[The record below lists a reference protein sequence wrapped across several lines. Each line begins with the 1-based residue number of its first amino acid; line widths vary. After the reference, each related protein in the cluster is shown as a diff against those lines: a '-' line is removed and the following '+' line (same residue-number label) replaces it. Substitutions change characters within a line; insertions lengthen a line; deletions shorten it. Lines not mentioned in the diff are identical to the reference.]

1 MASVNKVILI
11 GNLGRDPE
19 VHSFPSGD
27 RVCNMTIATSDQW
40 TDKATGERKEKTE
53 WTRVVIY
60 NDKIVE
66 VAEKYLTKGSKVY
79 IEGALQTR
87 KWTDKDGNERYQT
100 EVVVNR
106 YAGQMVM
113 LDKPPARTE
122 RAPMVPLVV
131 VNYDL
136 MADETSDNPWLAGKV
151 GKSLQAPDRSGV
163 EATVARTTAS
173 GRAAPVSR
181 QSQIDEDSI
190 PF

>member
-1 MASVNKVILI
+1 MASVNRVTLV
-11 GNLGRDPE
+11 GNLCRDPE
-19 VHSFPSGD
+19 VHSFQSGD
-27 RVCNMTIATSDQW
+27 RVCNMTVATSDQW
-40 TDKATGERKEKTE
+40 TDKATGERKEKSE
-53 WTRVVIY
+53 FHRIVIY

-122 RAPMVPLVV
+122 PMQDVGV
-131 VNYDL
+131 
-136 MADETSDNPWLAGKV
+136 METVARG
-151 GKSLQAPDRSGV
+151 
-163 EATVARTTAS
+163 ARTTAS
-173 GRAAPVSR
+173 GRSAPANR
-181 QSQIDEDSI
+181 QAQIESDPI

>member
-19 VHSFPSGD
+19 VHSFTSGD
-27 RVCNMTIATSDQW
+27 RACNMTVATSDSW

-53 WTRVVIY
+53 WHRIVIY

-106 YAGQMVM
+106 FAGQMVM
-113 LDKPPARTE
+113 LDRPPARTE
-122 RAPMVPLVV
+122 Q
-131 VNYDL
+131 
-136 MADETSDNPWLAGKV
+136 S
-151 GKSLQAPDRSGV
+151 PDRSGV
-163 EATVARTTAS
+163 AATVARTTAS
-173 GRAAPVSR
+173 GRSVPANR
-181 QSQIDEDSI
+181 QSQIESDSI

>member
-1 MASVNKVILI
+1 MASVNKVLII
-11 GNLGRDPE
+11 GNLCRDPE
-19 VHSFPSGD
+19 VHSFQSGD
-27 RVCNMTIATSDQW
+27 RVCNMTVATSDQW

-53 WTRVVIY
+53 FHRVVIY

-122 RAPMVPLVV
+122 
-131 VNYDL
+131 
-136 MADETSDNPWLAGKV
+136 
-151 GKSLQAPDRSGV
+151 QAPDRSGV

-173 GRAAPVSR
+173 GREVPANR
-181 QSQIDEDSI
+181 QSRIGEDEI

>member
-1 MASVNKVILI
+1 MAGSLNKCLLI

-19 VHSFPSGD
+19 IHTFPSGD
-27 RVCNMTIATSDQW
+27 RVCNLALATSESW
-40 TDKATGERKEKTE
+40 TDKNSGERKEKTE
-53 WTRVVIY
+53 WSRIVIY

-113 LDKPPARTE
+113 LDKPPAR
-122 RAPMVPLVV
+122 V
-131 VNYDL
+131 D
-136 MADETSDNPWLAGKV
+136 
-151 GKSLQAPDRSGV
+151 QAPDQSGV
-163 EATVARTTAS
+163 EATLARRVDQAIEAKRTAS
-173 GRAAPVSR
+173 GRSVPANR
-181 QSQIDEDSI
+181 QSQIGEDEI

>member
-27 RVCNMTIATSDQW
+27 RVCNMTIATSDAW

-53 WTRVVIY
+53 WTRVVIF

-113 LDKPPARTE
+113 LDKPPARAE
-122 RAPMVPLVV
+122 
-131 VNYDL
+131 
-136 MADETSDNPWLAGKV
+136 
-151 GKSLQAPDRSGV
+151 QAPDRSGV

-173 GRAAPVSR
+173 WRPVPSSRVSR
-181 QSQIDEDSI
+181 IEEDGI